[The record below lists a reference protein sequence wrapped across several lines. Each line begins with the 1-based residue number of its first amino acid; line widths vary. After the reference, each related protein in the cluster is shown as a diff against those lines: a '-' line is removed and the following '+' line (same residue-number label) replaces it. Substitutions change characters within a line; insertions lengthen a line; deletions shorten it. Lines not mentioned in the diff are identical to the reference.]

1 MKKLAAFGMKKLIT
15 TAILI
20 MVLVGGFL
28 VFKHFRKPVITNQ
41 FISNKLENASDL
53 VSAKMIYNGLLHYD
67 DKKGIMIINKDSF
80 AMTYRAEL
88 TAGIDMKKVKIK
100 VSDDKVTVTIPKS
113 KIKNIN
119 IDEKSIKFYDQ
130 SFALFK
136 ANQKQSL
143 LDAISKAKED
153 VQKKGDVKSL
163 LKRADQQTAVI
174 FKGMLEDN
182 IQDRKLV
189 IQQK

>member
-1 MKKLAAFGMKKLIT
+1 MFSRSHA
-15 TAILI
+15 
-20 MVLVGGFL
+20 
-28 VFKHFRKPVITNQ
+28 R
-41 FISNKLENASDL
+41 
-53 VSAKMIYNGLLHYD
+53 
-67 DKKGIMIINKDSF
+67 
-80 AMTYRAEL
+80 
-88 TAGIDMKKVKIK
+88 
-100 VSDDKVTVTIPKS
+100 S